1 MSLSTVKTL
10 KVNKWKS
17 NKNIHKLLMQLIDF
31 ISISHIFPPSIQS
44 IPTVYKDVYQFIYFL
59 SVIYVCL
66 AILMWGVL
74 GFIICIWYL
83 ILPRIDFMYL
93 LHFSYVVC
101 TSRIPHTPCCTIL
114 ASSFFCK
121 NKNFP
126 TSLFKTIVKLCK
138 LFLFPLHVLLRITE
152 WNRVL
157 SGLL

>member
-17 NKNIHKLLMQLIDF
+17 NKNIHKLLMQIIDF
-31 ISISHIFPPSIQS
+31 INISHIFLPSIQS
-44 IPTVYKDVYQFIYFL
+44 IPVYKDVYQFIYFL

-74 GFIICIWYL
+74 RLIICIWYL

-101 TSRIPHTPCCTIL
+101 TSLSHPSHTMLYYIG
-114 ASSFFCK
+114 FFLLLK

-126 TSLFKTIVKLCK
+126 TSLFKTIVQLCK
-138 LFLFPLHVLLRITE
+138 LFLFPLHVLLGITE